1 MTRRTHG
8 FVAVIVLSFVVV
20 TFAQAQSTTATASQD
35 LVIVIPRGES
45 PVLDGTLGSDEWSG
59 AYQAEF
65 SDGSELFLMHAEGY
79 LYLGIRGKRSPV
91 TSISIDRGN
100 EVAVLHSSAALGTA
114 VYQQGES
121 AWEMVQ
127 SFSWSCR
134 DTTNNARAVTART
147 EFLEREGWV
156 ASNGRMGAPDEVEY
170 QVAMPDGVLRLAVSA
185 IGAPDYGEVAVWPTA
200 VEDDCVNAQLLTGP
214 IPDQVQFSPEAWA
227 VTRVPPEQ

>member
-1 MTRRTHG
+1 MARRFIG
-8 FVAVIVLSFVVV
+8 FITVFAVSSVLVGSVF
-20 TFAQAQSTTATASQD
+20 AQSTTATASQD

-59 AYQAEF
+59 ACQAEF

-91 TSISIDRGN
+91 TSICVDRGD

-114 VYQQGES
+114 VYQEGDS
-121 AWEMVQ
+121 VWEMVQ
-127 SFSWSCR
+127 PFLWSCR

-147 EFLEREGWV
+147 EFLDREGWV
-156 ASNGRMGAPDEVEY
+156 ASNGRMGTSEEIEY
-170 QVAMPDGVLRLAVSA
+170 QIAIPDGALRLAVSA
-185 IGAPDYGEVAVWPTA
+185 IGAPDYGNVAVWPTA

-214 IPDQVQFSPEAWA
+214 IPEQVQFSPETWA